1 MDRGLES
8 YEIRLLILLSA
19 SWGGHIPTAGAESL
33 GDHGHPSPSLD
44 HLSCVTF
51 QGSWFFHSSSGLQRS
66 MSREAETELRG
77 EPYRLCGPSL
87 GARSVLSTPRVCWK
101 GSPSEPTVKETT
113 RLYLLMAGKLKDV
126 WPRVEPLQVGRSGWC
141 GEVCGATK
149 KSWAVAGSPGLPRV
163 STLPWLYTLV
173 WGNWNY

>member
-1 MDRGLES
+1 
-8 YEIRLLILLSA
+8 
-19 SWGGHIPTAGAESL
+19 
-33 GDHGHPSPSLD
+33 
-44 HLSCVTF
+44 
-51 QGSWFFHSSSGLQRS
+51 
-66 MSREAETELRG
+66 MSRETETELRG

-87 GARSVLSTPRVCWK
+87 GARSVPSTPRVCWK
-101 GSPSEPTVKETT
+101 GSPREPTVKETT

-126 WPRVEPLQVGRSGWC
+126 WPRVKLLQVGRSGWY